1 MAEISARISDVPAGA
16 QASSGLARRFGK
28 WLASERVFPKIP
40 FVLVEGLFILVILIP
55 FILTIYI
62 SLLKWRANRPFE
74 TARFSGLENYE
85 AVLTSDQ
92 FWFALGRTFYF
103 GGVAVALELVVG
115 FVLAMLVSQ
124 CTRSKKLYT
133 TIFLVPM
140 MIVPIVVGYNFSMIY
155 IDSGPLNQILAPF
168 LERFG
173 IDPRIRWLSHPI
185 AAQWA
190 IIIADIWQWTS
201 LTFLIFLSGLL
212 GAAQAARQRRARHG
226 RDALADLLARA
237 VAAAQARHRH
247 RRHHPLDGGAE
258 DVRSGRA
265 ADLRRPRHL
274 DPDRRLFPVGA
285 GVGVQQVQLRR
296 RRLDPAA
303 VHVLGPDLRRHLH
316 ADPAAQRRRWKARV
330 MASLD
335 GHEPGAGARAEA
347 APRAPQPDR
356 AARRSCSRGPA
367 SSSFPIFWMVSTS
380 FKDSG
385 EWVTWPPHWLPHEP
399 TLHNYAQIF
408 AFSADRPLA
417 EPAGDRA
424 GLHDLE
430 GARRRVL
437 VCTTAALLALLL
449 GTFLAYSIS
458 RFNVGGKYFRHT
470 ILTIRMI
477 PPIVVAI
484 SILIYYA
491 ILIPYAS
498 AAVFGVRISLFDTYI
513 GLILIY
519 TVTTLPFVIWM
530 MLTFIDEVPYTLEHA
545 ARLMGAGRMTVI
557 WRIVLPLVA
566 SGMVVTFLFV
576 FILNWAEFLLA
587 LTLTHPEVT
596 TLTVLLNKFQSASE
610 GRLYGPQAAIGTMI
624 TIPVVILGMLIQKHL
639 VKGFSF
645 GTIRK

>member
-1 MAEISARISDVPAGA
+1 MSLATVMSPEQART
-16 QASSGLARRFGK
+16 RR
-28 WLASERVFPKIP
+28 LRRERRSRIVRH
-40 FVLVEGLFILVILIP
+40 VILLAWTG
-55 FILTIYI
+55 FI
-62 SLLKWRANRPFE
+62 A
-74 TARFSGLENYE
+74 
-85 AVLTSDQ
+85 
-92 FWFALGRTFYF
+92 
-103 GGVAVALELVVG
+103 
-115 FVLAMLVSQ
+115 
-124 CTRSKKLYT
+124 
-133 TIFLVPM
+133 
-140 MIVPIVVGYNFSMIY
+140 
-155 IDSGPLNQILAPF
+155 
-168 LERFG
+168 
-173 IDPRIRWLSHPI
+173 
-185 AAQWA
+185 
-190 IIIADIWQWTS
+190 
-201 LTFLIFLSGLL
+201 
-212 GAAQAARQRRARHG
+212 
-226 RDALADLLARA
+226 
-237 VAAAQARHRH
+237 
-247 RRHHPLDGGAE
+247 
-258 DVRSGRA
+258 
-265 ADLRRPRHL
+265 
-274 DPDRRLFPVGA
+274 
-285 GVGVQQVQLRR
+285 
-296 RRLDPAA
+296 
-303 VHVLGPDLRRHLH
+303 
-316 ADPAAQRRRWKARV
+316 
-330 MASLD
+330 
-335 GHEPGAGARAEA
+335 
-347 APRAPQPDR
+347 
-356 AARRSCSRGPA
+356 
-367 SSSFPIFWMVSTS
+367 FPIFWMVSTS

-385 EWVTWPPHWLPHEP
+385 EWVTWPPHWLPHAP

-408 AFSADRPLA
+408 AFSAMDPSLSRQAA
-417 EPAGDRA
+417 EQAFTIWKALGDA
-424 GLHDLE
+424 
-430 GARRRVL
+430 VF

-491 ILIPYAS
+491 VLIPFAS
-498 AAVFGVRISLFDTYI
+498 TAVLGFRISLFDTYI

-587 LTLTHPEVT
+587 LTLTHPQVT